1 MGSCIVVLMK
11 EGGAAAE
18 AELHRD
24 DGLVLP
30 FRANLI
36 QKKRVFFTAE
46 HDIYYIKKLTLC
58 PCKPWVK
65 GILGYLT

>member
-11 EGGAAAE
+11 EGGGGAAAE
-18 AELHRD
+18 AGLHRD

-36 QKKRVFFTAE
+36 QKKSFFTAE
-46 HDIYYIKKLTLC
+46 CDIYYINKLTLC
-58 PCKPWVK
+58 PYKP
-65 GILGYLT
+65 